1 MSNRVIWKLILI
13 FFIVAFFGYYVIP
26 TLQFNSMSR
35 QERNQL
41 EIDNPEQY
49 ESLAKK
55 SIKLGLDLQ
64 GGMNVVME
72 VDLKKLLVELANERR
87 QSDPLL
93 VQAVDEAV
101 TEFTADGGDVVD
113 LLDKHLSA
121 AGGKMT
127 TYYADRERRT
137 HEDVMEYLKTQREES
152 VDRALEVLRNRV
164 DEFGVSEPVIQKQ
177 GENRIIIE
185 LAGITDRQQA
195 LKIIGETAK
204 LEFNLLRD
212 VAEAQKVAAAIND
225 YLLGKAG
232 SDSTAVSED
241 TGAESAAGDTAITS
255 DDLFG
260 NQNEAAADTG
270 SATAEDLV
278 TDNQEPFFIISAN
291 GILVNT
297 KNEARLEKMLSD
309 PEVLNVIDRE
319 VGKNVAKLL
328 IQAKSTLS
336 PNASGDQYLE
346 VYLVNARPELTGST
360 IVDAR
365 PSSASL
371 QDAQNLGRYEAS
383 ITFNEEGTRL
393 FSTVTGANVGKRM
406 AIILD
411 DRVRSAPN
419 IIDKI
424 ANGRARIT
432 GLESFDEAKV
442 LTSVLRAGALP
453 APLEIIEQRSV
464 GASLGDDS
472 ISMGMKSAGIGL
484 LLVVLF
490 MIFYYKLS
498 GLVADLALVLN
509 IVILIGFMASL
520 HATLTLPG
528 IAGIILTIGMAV
540 DANVLIFERVR
551 EEMDRGKSIISAI
564 DTGYSR
570 AFITILDANV
580 TTFIAGVVLYQ
591 FGSGPIRGFAT
602 TLMIGIAASMFT
614 AIFVTRTIFEF
625 LLSRKMI
632 KTLSI

>member
-424 ANGRARIT
+424 ANGRA
-432 GLESFDEAKV
+432 
-442 LTSVLRAGALP
+442 
-453 APLEIIEQRSV
+453 
-464 GASLGDDS
+464 
-472 ISMGMKSAGIGL
+472 
-484 LLVVLF
+484 
-490 MIFYYKLS
+490 
-498 GLVADLALVLN
+498 
-509 IVILIGFMASL
+509 
-520 HATLTLPG
+520 
-528 IAGIILTIGMAV
+528 
-540 DANVLIFERVR
+540 
-551 EEMDRGKSIISAI
+551 
-564 DTGYSR
+564 
-570 AFITILDANV
+570 
-580 TTFIAGVVLYQ
+580 
-591 FGSGPIRGFAT
+591 
-602 TLMIGIAASMFT
+602 
-614 AIFVTRTIFEF
+614 
-625 LLSRKMI
+625 
-632 KTLSI
+632 

>member
-614 AIFVTRTIFEF
+614 AIFVTRTVFEF

>member
-1 MSNRVIWKLILI
+1 
-13 FFIVAFFGYYVIP
+13 
-26 TLQFNSMSR
+26 
-35 QERNQL
+35 
-41 EIDNPEQY
+41 
-49 ESLAKK
+49 
-55 SIKLGLDLQ
+55 
-64 GGMNVVME
+64 
-72 VDLKKLLVELANERR
+72 
-87 QSDPLL
+87 
-93 VQAVDEAV
+93 
-101 TEFTADGGDVVD
+101 
-113 LLDKHLSA
+113 
-121 AGGKMT
+121 
-127 TYYADRERRT
+127 
-137 HEDVMEYLKTQREES
+137 
-152 VDRALEVLRNRV
+152 
-164 DEFGVSEPVIQKQ
+164 
-177 GENRIIIE
+177 
-185 LAGITDRQQA
+185 
-195 LKIIGETAK
+195 
-204 LEFNLLRD
+204 
-212 VAEAQKVAAAIND
+212 
-225 YLLGKAG
+225 
-232 SDSTAVSED
+232 
-241 TGAESAAGDTAITS
+241 
-255 DDLFG
+255 
-260 NQNEAAADTG
+260 
-270 SATAEDLV
+270 
-278 TDNQEPFFIISAN
+278 
-291 GILVNT
+291 
-297 KNEARLEKMLSD
+297 
-309 PEVLNVIDRE
+309 
-319 VGKNVAKLL
+319 
-328 IQAKSTLS
+328 
-336 PNASGDQYLE
+336 
-346 VYLVNARPELTGST
+346 
-360 IVDAR
+360 
-365 PSSASL
+365 
-371 QDAQNLGRYEAS
+371 
-383 ITFNEEGTRL
+383 
-393 FSTVTGANVGKRM
+393 
-406 AIILD
+406 